1 MQTLYFN
8 APWLP
13 SMEAQDDF
21 TFDDTGSDDLGDLD
35 AGNDTGDLDAV
46 TADVDTPEVTGDTDV
61 PRKRGPHNKP
71 KEGALKKAG
80 EKKKTANSGY
90 VDQPKVAVYLA
101 DTPAVE
107 SLLGSVQLEGALV
120 SYQMWRPQ
128 TISQEGIQV
137 MINGVVQ
144 QIEEEKRKRYVE
156 EQRRLRY
163 TDYNLFVVG
172 RDTDPH
178 LYEELEPDDAA
189 PELVA
194 AVLADPEGDY
204 DEGFVESLEARFGRV
219 YRSISEAQGEIV
231 RILGL

>member
-1 MQTLYFN
+1 MNSLYFN
-8 APWLP
+8 APWKP
-13 SMEAQDDF
+13 SLEADDDF
-21 TFDDTGSDDLGDLD
+21 NFDDTGLDTGD
-35 AGNDTGDLDAV
+35 DTGDLDAV
-46 TADVDTPEVTGDTDV
+46 TDDVDSPDVAGDGDATPAKA

-71 KEGALKKAG
+71 VEGALKKAG
-80 EKKKTANSGY
+80 EKKKTAESGY
-90 VDQPKVAVYLA
+90 VDQPTIAVYLQ
-101 DTPAVE
+101 DKPNVE
-107 SLLGSVQLEGALV
+107 SLFGCIAFEGAMV
-120 SYQMWRPQ
+120 SYRPWRLG
-128 TISQEGIQV
+128 TVSQEGIQV

-144 QIEEEKRKRYVE
+144 KIEEEQRKKYVE

-219 YRSISEAQGEIV
+219 YRSMSEAQGEIIRV
-231 RILGL
+231 LGL